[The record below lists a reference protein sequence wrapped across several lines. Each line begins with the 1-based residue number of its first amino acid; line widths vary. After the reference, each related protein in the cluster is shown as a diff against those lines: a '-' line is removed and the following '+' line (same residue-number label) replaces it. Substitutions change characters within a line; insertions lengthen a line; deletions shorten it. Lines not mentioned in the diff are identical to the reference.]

1 MGVHWRVT
9 LALGWRVGWG
19 GSRELF
25 SFAKCR
31 LFIFRRVRTF
41 RCWVVFINGE
51 ERMGRYGCCVFVHV
65 IVVFVFFEFAG
76 ERKRS
81 GGKKEG
87 KRVDEVVRWGFEAAE
102 LERGE
107 YKVYASVLVC
117 VCVRCG
123 GTTN

>member
-1 MGVHWRVT
+1 M
-9 LALGWRVGWG
+9 
-19 GSRELF
+19 
-25 SFAKCR
+25 
-31 LFIFRRVRTF
+31 
-41 RCWVVFINGE
+41 
-51 ERMGRYGCCVFVHV
+51 
-65 IVVFVFFEFAG
+65 FFEFAG

-117 VCVRCG
+117 VCALWRDYKLNMLTGRG
-123 GTTN
+123 G